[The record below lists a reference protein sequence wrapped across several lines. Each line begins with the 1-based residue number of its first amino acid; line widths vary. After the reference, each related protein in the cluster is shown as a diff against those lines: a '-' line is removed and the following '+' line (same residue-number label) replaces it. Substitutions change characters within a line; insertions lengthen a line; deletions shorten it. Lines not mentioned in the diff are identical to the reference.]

1 MEFILRERPLN
12 DDVLNIASQGKIF
25 KGGYIAILK
34 VYSFKNAWQD
44 NLIVKRFR
52 SIARLQKYLK
62 KNYTQEE
69 IENVEFN

>member
-12 DDVLNIASQGKIF
+12 DDVLKIAPKGKIF

-34 VYSFKNAWQD
+34 VYTFKNAWQD
-44 NLIVKRFR
+44 NLIIKRFR
-52 SIARLQKYLK
+52 SLTRLQNYLN